1 MFCLKL
7 LPLEIDIVICKVE
20 CVHDIQLIRAV
31 KHGCGNVESKCLCR
45 QGEMDLEHLSNVHT
59 GRHAE
64 RVQHDIKRTPVR
76 QIRHILHRKHT
87 RDNTLV
93 AVTSSH
99 LITNGDLS
107 FLCDIDAHCLVHSGC
122 KLRVAVRPWEHLRIN
137 HHAVLTVRHFQWSIA
152 HLPCLLTEDRPE
164 EPLLRCQLG
173 LSLWRDLTDKDIA
186 GTHLR
191 TDPDDPPVVKILER
205 IITDARNISRDLLGT
220 KLCVARIRLVL
231 FYMNGSVYVFHDK
244 PLTQQNG
251 ILIIISF
258 PCHETDQ
265 RILTKSKLPAAGRCT
280 VSDHLSGLHMISLED
295 ERFLIVAVGLVAPL
309 KLV

>member
-1 MFCLKL
+1 MHMPDRDRAVKILSCPAVAQPHLAVPRDRHSFPELSVLPVLRQIVHHFRQELLLVFCLKL

-122 KLRVAVRPWEHLRIN
+122 KLRVAVRP
-137 HHAVLTVRHFQWSIA
+137 
-152 HLPCLLTEDRPE
+152 
-164 EPLLRCQLG
+164 
-173 LSLWRDLTDKDIA
+173 
-186 GTHLR
+186 
-191 TDPDDPPVVKILER
+191 
-205 IITDARNISRDLLGT
+205 
-220 KLCVARIRLVL
+220 
-231 FYMNGSVYVFHDK
+231 
-244 PLTQQNG
+244 
-251 ILIIISF
+251 
-258 PCHETDQ
+258 
-265 RILTKSKLPAAGRCT
+265 
-280 VSDHLSGLHMISLED
+280 
-295 ERFLIVAVGLVAPL
+295 
-309 KLV
+309 